1 MPVNLSI
8 KNVPDALAARLRERA
23 ERNHRSLQGELMA
36 ILESAAGDPNV
47 GRANAAGSR
56 YDVDPVSAP
65 AGGLMERL
73 SAIAGDRGIDTTKRL
88 TREQAHDRKQLRKA
102 GV

>member
-36 ILESAAGDPNV
+36 ILESAAADPNV
-47 GRANAAGSR
+47 GRVNAGTSR
-56 YDVDPVSAP
+56 YEVDPAAAP
-65 AGGLMERL
+65 AVGLMERL
-73 SAIAGDRGIDTTKRL
+73 AAIAGGRGIDSAKRL
-88 TREQAHDRKQLRKA
+88 TREQTHDRKLLRKT